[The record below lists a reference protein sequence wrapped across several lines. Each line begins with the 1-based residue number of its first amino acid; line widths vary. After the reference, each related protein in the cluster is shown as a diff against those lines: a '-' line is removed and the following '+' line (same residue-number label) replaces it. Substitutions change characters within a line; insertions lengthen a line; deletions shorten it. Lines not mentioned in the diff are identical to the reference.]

1 MAKLFHRTTSHL
13 YKTGIWQK
21 LGKHQI
27 AAMRGEKLS
36 SCLTGG
42 CGDIAEKQVYSTER
56 ALQEN
61 SHRSNSSNSFGALA
75 DPTPSSM
82 KFRPAK

>member
-1 MAKLFHRTTSHL
+1 
-13 YKTGIWQK
+13 
-21 LGKHQI
+21 
-27 AAMRGEKLS
+27 MRGEKQS

-61 SHRSNSSNSFGALA
+61 TDGRNSSNCFGALA
-75 DPTPSSM
+75 DPTPSSTSFM
-82 KFRPAK
+82 KLKTAK